1 MRPKNLNG
9 PMDGWIRDQAN
20 TANCLIVASRWWE
33 CECSLYNLNF
43 FVCLRDCSIQEYA
56 PVMSGILILG
66 KQESNKDTKIA
77 LSDAMVC
84 NL

>member
-1 MRPKNLNG
+1 
-9 PMDGWIRDQAN
+9 MDGWIRDQAN
-20 TANCLIVASRWWE
+20 TANCLIVESRWWE
-33 CECSLYNLNF
+33 CECSLYTLNF

-56 PVMSGILILG
+56 PVMSGN
-66 KQESNKDTKIA
+66 QESEKDTKIA